1 MKKPV
6 HRSIKIVDIAKEPLK
21 QLPYQTAATNGKGIA
36 YKVLPIYWG
45 EMVGL
50 PKELDALVVTS
61 DLQGVIDQEQKLL
74 GEGLADTL
82 AQIFE
87 THFSDLNPAKVVV
100 CLCGDL
106 YVDPLKR
113 GSSGNPLS
121 VWQAFRS
128 KFGVVAGIAGNHDV
142 FSRDARAELDA
153 TAEIHFFSQA
163 GKLHCGEMTI
173 AALGGVIGR
182 ADKPNRMSEG
192 DYLTHLRQ
200 LLRQNPAILLLHESP
215 EVRLHRQPGNA
226 SIWNEL
232 QRASN
237 LIVCCGHV
245 HWDTAMVECD
255 NGLQILN
262 TDGRAFIFTKASLD

>member
-1 MKKPV
+1 M
-6 HRSIKIVDIAKEPLK
+6 
-21 QLPYQTAATNGKGIA
+21 
-36 YKVLPIYWG
+36 
-45 EMVGL
+45 GL
-50 PKELDALVVTS
+50 PKELDALVVNS
-61 DLQGVIDQEQKLL
+61 DLQGVTEHEQKLL
-74 GEGLADTL
+74 GEELADTL
-82 AQIFE
+82 ARLVE
-87 THFSDLNPAKVVV
+87 TQLCDLNPTKVMV

-113 GSSGNPLS
+113 GSSGNPLP
-121 VWQAFRS
+121 VWQAFHS

-142 FSRDARAELDA
+142 MSSDAQAELEA
-153 TAEIHFFSQA
+153 TEGIHFFSEA
-163 GKLHCGEMTI
+163 GKFHYDGMTI

-182 ADKPNRMSEG
+182 ADKPNRMSEA
-192 DYLTHLRQ
+192 DYLANLRQ

-215 EVRLHRQPGNA
+215 ELRLHRQPGNA
-226 SIWNEL
+226 GIWTEL

-245 HWDTAMVECD
+245 HWDTAMVECG